1 MRENTINR
9 TQAKEREMDKPN
21 LVVIYEDNTG
31 YGDYGCFGSMVHKTP
46 HTDRMCAEGMKF
58 TDFYSTSGVCTPS
71 RSSIMTGCYPRRVN
85 MHVSDKGGA
94 VLQPVS
100 KKGLH
105 PDEITVARLLKEQG
119 YATACIG
126 KWHLGDQAPFLTT
139 RHGFD
144 TYLGIPYSDD
154 MTPREQFP
162 EWPPLPLMRDD
173 EVIDAPVDRDY
184 VTKRYTEEAVRFIE
198 EHKDEPFFIY
208 VPLAMPGS
216 TKRPYASPDFQG
228 KSANGPYGDSIEEM
242 DWCLGQVL
250 ETLEALGLDE
260 KTLVVKAS
268 DNGAVRHDPKQG
280 SNLPLK
286 GWGYDTSEG
295 GQRVPCIMRWP
306 GQIPAGSVCGEVTS
320 TMDVLP
326 TFARLA
332 GSEPPRDRIID
343 GQDISSIL
351 SGDSDAGSAYD
362 EAGFFYYALDQLQ
375 AVRSGSWKL
384 YLPIEKRV
392 RRRQGETVT
401 VEAELYD
408 LRQDIGETEEV
419 SVQHPDVV
427 ARLMAL
433 ADKAR
438 EDLGD
443 LDREGSGQRPCGWV
457 EDPVAQ
463 VMGNEAQ

>member
-1 MRENTINR
+1 
-9 TQAKEREMDKPN
+9 MDKGKPN
-21 LVVIYEDNTG
+21 LIVIYEDNTG
-31 YGDYGCFGSMVHKTP
+31 YGDYGCFGSTVHKTP

-126 KWHLGDQAPFLTT
+126 KWHLGDQAPFLPT

-154 MTPREQFP
+154 MTAREQFP
-162 EWPPLPLMRDD
+162 EWPPLPLMRDE

-198 EHKDEPFFIY
+198 DHKDEPFFIY
-208 VPLAMPGS
+208 LPLAMPGS

-250 ETLEALGLDE
+250 KTLDALGLDQ

-306 GQIPAGSVCGEVTS
+306 GQIPAGSACGEVTT

-332 GSEPPRDRIID
+332 GAEAPRDRIID
-343 GQDISSIL
+343 GQDISPIL
-351 SGDSDAGSAYD
+351 SGETVGGSGYD
-362 EAGFFYYALDQLQ
+362 EAGFFYYMMDQLQ
-375 AVRSGSWKL
+375 AVRSGPWKL
-384 YLPIEKRV
+384 YLPIVKRA
-392 RRRQGETVT
+392 RGRQRESQT
-401 VEAELYD
+401 VEAELYN
-408 LRQDIGETEEV
+408 LREDISETEEV
-419 SVQHPDVV
+419 SAQHPDVV
-427 ARLMAL
+427 ARLLAL
-433 ADKAR
+433 ADRAR

-457 EDPVAQ
+457 ENPVAQ
-463 VMGNEAQ
+463 VMENG

>member
-1 MRENTINR
+1 
-9 TQAKEREMDKPN
+9 MDKGKPN
-21 LVVIYEDNTG
+21 LIVIYEDNTG
-31 YGDYGCFGSMVHKTP
+31 YGDYGCFGSTVHKTP

-126 KWHLGDQAPFLTT
+126 KWHLGDQAPFLPT

-154 MTPREQFP
+154 MTAREQFP
-162 EWPPLPLMRDD
+162 EWPPLPLMRDE

-198 EHKDEPFFIY
+198 DHKDEPFFIY
-208 VPLAMPGS
+208 LPLAMPGS

-250 ETLEALGLDE
+250 KTLDALGLDQ

-306 GQIPAGSVCGEVTS
+306 GQIPAGSACGEVTT

-332 GSEPPRDRIID
+332 GAEAPRDRIID
-343 GQDISSIL
+343 GQDISPIL
-351 SGDSDAGSAYD
+351 SGETVGGSGYD
-362 EAGFFYYALDQLQ
+362 EAGFFYYMMDQLQ
-375 AVRSGSWKL
+375 AVRSGPWKL
-384 YLPIEKRV
+384 YLPIVKRA
-392 RRRQGETVT
+392 RGRQREAQT

-408 LRQDIGETEEV
+408 LREDISETEEV
-419 SVQHPDVV
+419 SAQHPDVV
-427 ARLMAL
+427 ARLLAL
-433 ADKAR
+433 ADRAR

-457 EDPVAQ
+457 ENPVAQ
-463 VMGNEAQ
+463 VMENG